1 MPFFTSQYLIHGY
14 TFVSVFLVLAGY
26 FAAVSIK
33 KKYST
38 EDGACLIIRNELIN
52 RAFRLLPLMWIW
64 ILVYFF
70 IGWSTIFVGGGYG
83 DWARWYNEIK
93 YALLGVYNYY
103 LARLEIGGLFGQ
115 YWTLFVEI
123 HFALVIIV
131 LFAFVKSNKKR
142 QMLSWCVIALCVFIL
157 RPLTPPGL
165 VRYVTHA
172 HLDSLFIGVELG
184 LIDDNR
190 KLLENVRISKICRA
204 IVSSFLCAILLIA
217 GWFFDTYFNNMNVK
231 YAFFTILSLIIVA
244 LAREEMGWFN
254 YGRVINRLLEWIGNV
269 SASTYVSHIIVYSCV
284 YYNIYSNTNIIPV
297 LIKTTWW
304 GVCIQVLFLEL
315 LAVFIGWISYNLIE
329 KPYIA
334 YGKSLISRM
343 GKY

>member
-1 MPFFTSQYLIHGY
+1 M
-14 TFVSVFLVLAGY
+14 V
-26 FAAVSIK
+26 
-33 KKYST
+33 
-38 EDGACLIIRNELIN
+38 NN
-52 RAFRLLPLMWIW
+52 FRW
-64 ILVYFF
+64 
-70 IGWSTIFVGGGYG
+70 GGYG
-83 DWARWYNEIK
+83 DWSRWSNEIK

-123 HFALVIIV
+123 HFALIMIV
-131 LFAFVKSNKKR
+131 LFAFIKSNRKR
-142 QMLSWCVIALCVFIL
+142 QLLSLGIVALCVFVL

-172 HLDSLFIGVELG
+172 HLDTLFIGVELG
-184 LIDDNR
+184 LIDNNR

-269 SASTYVSHIIVYSCV
+269 SASTYVSHIIIYSCL
-284 YYNIYSNTNIIPV
+284 YYNLYYNTNVIPM

-304 GVCIQVLFLEL
+304 GVCIQVVFLEFV
-315 LAVFIGWISYNLIE
+315 AVFVGWISYNLIE
-329 KPYIA
+329 KPYIS
-334 YGKSLISRM
+334 YGKSIINKM
-343 GKY
+343 GKC